1 MSSDT
6 KYLYEFGDFQL
17 DPCERLLLRNGVS
30 VSLPPKAFATLVL
43 LVERSGRVCDK
54 QELIRAVWPETF
66 VEENNLTQC
75 ISTLRKTLGDNGNG
89 QGFIETVPRLGYRF
103 VGAARRPAVDI
114 AATEVAS
121 ARHTHARVVIR
132 EEEELEEDLP
142 EVVPERA
149 PESAPSISVVVRQAP
164 ARDQATFLRRH
175 RVLLMAVAVSLLP
188 ATLLY
193 LWLQPTAQ
201 PRVLDSAPI
210 GQTVGATGALF
221 SDGVDLYFSETTP
234 LGDRLAQV
242 PILGGE
248 PVFVPGLAA
257 NALTPYDLSPT
268 RPEMLVRGGPN
279 TTAEPDLWIAPLAG
293 GSRRQV
299 GTVRAHDAGWSPDG
313 ESIVYANENTIGIVQ
328 RDGSFAR
335 TLVQL
340 PEPPHSPRWSPDGRW
355 IWFVL
360 HRSDSDSDSLWEVA
374 PDGTHLHS
382 LVSFASHA
390 RMSWGNW
397 TSDSKYLVFN
407 LSDGRRSDLWTL
419 PESSTTFPR
428 RTPAPVRLTHGPVNF
443 TAPVP
448 ARDSNRLFALGVL
461 GRVELLRYDSKL
473 RSFARF
479 LQGVSADSL
488 AFSRDKQWVAY
499 STYPERTLW
508 RSRLDGTERVQLT
521 FAPMESLLPNWSSDG
536 KTIAFMAHLPG
547 QPWRIETVPAEG
559 GSAQALPGSDGR
571 DDQGSPAWSP
581 DGTKLIYAGVP
592 WQHGFAPGSTALYS
606 FDLRTRQI
614 TTLPESQNLWAP
626 RWSPNGQ
633 FIVAETL
640 DSMGLQIFDSQSQQW
655 SPLAR
660 VTDAIL
666 GYSVW
671 SKDSKYVYF
680 NAYGEKTNSVY
691 RVSMEKVHKTDP
703 VLDLKGF
710 DHIDT
715 LGQWFSLA
723 PDDSLLVVRDTSI
736 RQIYSLDVKFP

>member
-1 MSSDT
+1 MSSET
-6 KYLYEFGDFQL
+6 KYLYEFGDFRL
-17 DPCERLLLRNGVS
+17 DPSERLLLRNGVS

-54 QELIRAVWPETF
+54 QELMRAVWPETF

-75 ISTLRKTLGDNGNG
+75 ISTLRKSLGDNGNG

-103 VGAARRPAVDI
+103 VGAARRSAVDI
-114 AATEVAS
+114 AAAEVAS
-121 ARHTHARVVIR
+121 ARHTRARVVIR

-142 EVVPERA
+142 DVVPERA
-149 PESAPSISVVVRQAP
+149 PESAASLSVVVRQAS
-164 ARDQATFLRRH
+164 AGDQATFLRRH
-175 RVLLMAVAVSLLP
+175 RSLLMAVAVSLLP

-193 LWLQPTAQ
+193 LWLQPAGQ

-210 GQTVGATGALF
+210 GQTVGATGAIF
-221 SDGVDLYFSETTP
+221 SDGVNLYFSEPTP
-234 LGDRLAQV
+234 VGDRLAQV

-248 PVFVPGLAA
+248 PAFVPGSAA
-257 NALTPYDLSPT
+257 NALTPYALSPT
-268 RPEMLVRGGPN
+268 RPELLGPGGTN
-279 TTAEPDLWIAPLAG
+279 TTAEAELWIFPLAG

-299 GTVRAHDAGWSPDG
+299 GTVRAHGAGWSPDG
-313 ESIVYANENTIGIVQ
+313 EMIVYANGNSLGIVQ
-328 RDGSFAR
+328 RDGSVPR

-340 PEPPHSPRWSPDGRW
+340 PGPPNSPRWSPDGRW
-355 IWFVL
+355 IRFVL
-360 HRSDSDSDSLWEVA
+360 HQPDHDSLWEVA
-374 PDGTHLHS
+374 SDGRHLHS
-382 LVSFASHA
+382 LLSFASFA
-390 RMSWGNW
+390 EMGWGNW

-407 LSDGRRSDLWTL
+407 LSDSRRSDLWAL
-419 PESSTTFPR
+419 RESSTTFLR
-428 RTPAPVRLTHGPVNF
+428 RTPAPVRLTHGPINF

-448 ARDSNRLFALGVL
+448 ARDSTRLFALGVL
-461 GRVELLRYDSKL
+461 GRVEPLRYDSKL
-473 RSFARF
+473 KSFAPF

-488 AFSRDKQWVAY
+488 AFSRDGQWMAY

-521 FAPMESLLPNWSSDG
+521 FAPMESLLPNWSPDG

-547 QPWRIETVPAEG
+547 QPWKIEMVSAEG
-559 GSAQALPGSDGR
+559 GSAQALLDGDGR

-614 TTLPESQNLWAP
+614 TSLPDSQNLWAP

-640 DSMGLQIFDSQSQQW
+640 DSMGLQIFDSQSRQW

-666 GYSVW
+666 GYTAW

-691 RVSMEKVHKTDP
+691 RVSMENVHKTDP